1 MVPFKNILIPVD
13 SVYNSQIALDK
24 AMELADTLETT
35 IHLVS
40 VIRFDTLWQRLFY
53 TEAIVK
59 QQRYFAKRKQL
70 AEKKITTLK
79 EKIKLLS
86 PNTVVT
92 STVMIETATTDNLIK
107 YAQQHEID
115 LVISTNQ
122 KASKGFSL
130 FRKDVG
136 EHLARKG
143 NVAVLTVTKGCLNH
157 PIKSILLP
165 VTSFVPERKI
175 QMALAFAKK
184 FNAHIH
190 LVTLLDNNN
199 DVTAKIRIDAFYLT
213 YKILTEYGQS
223 PQYKILQGSDTD
235 AALLHYA
242 DQIKADMILVNPEKN
257 TRIPGFIRSKITDML
272 TPLSALHVLT
282 LKPYL
287 KRSI

>member
-13 SVYNSQIALDK
+13 SVYNSQIALEK
-24 AMELADTLETT
+24 AMELGDALETT

-59 QQRYFAKRKQL
+59 QQRYFAKRKL
-70 AEKKITTLK
+70 IAEKKIDTLK
-79 EKIKLLS
+79 DKIKLLS
-86 PNTVVT
+86 PNIVVK
-92 STVMIETATTDNLIK
+92 SAIMIETVTTENLIK
-107 YAQQHEID
+107 YTQQNGVD

-136 EHLARKG
+136 EELARKG

-213 YKILTEYGQS
+213 YKILTEYGHS
-223 PQYKILQGSDTD
+223 PQYKILQGSDND

-242 DQIKADMILVNPEKN
+242 DQIKADMILVNPDKKK
-257 TRIPGFIRSKITDML
+257 RLPGFIQSKITDML
-272 TPLSALHVLT
+272 NPLSALHVLT